1 MTKPMLLSDFERL
14 PPARHPVTR
23 AVALDGLSGLIDAV
37 AEQGPDSHRFLRFQ
51 WYAAALTAYGG
62 RARTIV
68 VEQDGDPVI
77 ALPMARFG
85 PGPARL
91 AAIPGCYWPFRS
103 FPASP
108 MANEAAFAALLSALA
123 GEVNALR
130 IGPVYDSDPSLTP
143 LLQAARAG
151 GWAVLDR
158 FVADSYLLDMAAA
171 QAEGTWPRN
180 STLRK
185 NRFHEKHLGEHGS
198 LDWQFL
204 SGPDWD
210 AGGFDA
216 LATVEEKSW
225 IAARTD
231 GSDAKFI
238 QTGHSAFWRAA
249 ANDPVLADMMWAAL
263 LRVGG
268 APAAFSFDMNAGGLK
283 YAIANSYDPAFAK
296 HSPGKLLYYR
306 NLVRAL
312 DDGIRMVDWGAGD
325 SGYKRVIGAA
335 KGPAIRDWLLLRPGL
350 PAMLGRALRLVWQ
363 RSGQAPTP
371 AEEVTPADT

>member
-68 VEQDGDPVI
+68 VEQDGDSVI

-143 LLQAARAG
+143 LLQAARAACSSG
-151 GWAVLDR
+151 V
-158 FVADSYLLDMAAA
+158 S
-171 QAEGTWPRN
+171 E
-180 STLRK
+180 
-185 NRFHEKHLGEHGS
+185 GS
-198 LDWQFL
+198 L
-204 SGPDWD
+204 S
-210 AGGFDA
+210 
-216 LATVEEKSW
+216 
-225 IAARTD
+225 
-231 GSDAKFI
+231 
-238 QTGHSAFWRAA
+238 
-249 ANDPVLADMMWAAL
+249 
-263 LRVGG
+263 
-268 APAAFSFDMNAGGLK
+268 
-283 YAIANSYDPAFAK
+283 
-296 HSPGKLLYYR
+296 
-306 NLVRAL
+306 
-312 DDGIRMVDWGAGD
+312 
-325 SGYKRVIGAA
+325 
-335 KGPAIRDWLLLRPGL
+335 
-350 PAMLGRALRLVWQ
+350 
-363 RSGQAPTP
+363 
-371 AEEVTPADT
+371 